1 MGQVF
6 DYGLVLIG
14 FILLATLAALLGR
27 RFGSRAKGGVMLA
40 AILLGFGA
48 VVDPPQKH
56 VVEAAEPP
64 KGSPENDEPVADEG
78 WGGR

>member
-1 MGQVF
+1 MNVLF
-6 DYGLVLIG
+6 YYGLLLIA
-14 FILLATLAALLGR
+14 IVPLATLAAMFGR
-27 RFGSRAKGGVMLA
+27 RFGSKAKGGVLLA

-64 KGSPENDEPVADEG
+64 KSSPENDEPFPD
-78 WGGR
+78 